1 MCGTPED
8 EKLKKTPLASRV
20 VKLFAAISA
29 VVTLSGCGGGG
40 SSSAAQQATNPVTV
54 PAPSPAPAPS
64 PTAPGVNTAP
74 QVATYP
80 AGSPEA
86 AAFATLNAE
95 RGSCGFGFLKQSAKL
110 DISTGDANTYFAA
123 RAAESIASAQAFSH
137 VEDGGKTGFTGAF
150 PWDRAEFRGYGAP
163 ADVAEDNSSV
173 SFSGANAQS
182 NLAISNGL
190 VTSLLTSVY
199 HLSSLMAPRTELG
212 LAFVRTTSADH
223 WDTSRLNMTLG
234 IPAGDAR
241 QVSTAVRTY
250 PCQGTTQVAA
260 TFKPANESPNPAP
273 DLGAAVIGTP
283 IYVNGPEGQTLDVT
297 TATVTATAGGAMVP
311 SRLVTRA
318 NEPVF
323 TSTGVHGIA
332 LNEAFVLP
340 TAALTKGTSYTVTVT
355 GNSNGTAFTKT
366 YTFVP
371 SP

>member
-1 MCGTPED
+1 M
-8 EKLKKTPLASRV
+8 KKTLFKSDV
-20 VKLFAAISA
+20 VMLFAAVSA
-29 VVTLSGCGGGG
+29 AFALSGCGGGG
-40 SSSAAQQATNPVTV
+40 TGTAAPPSAAPSTPI
-54 PAPSPAPAPS
+54 PAPAPAPS
-64 PTAPGVNTAP
+64 PTAPGVNTTP
-74 QVATYP
+74 QVASYA

-86 AAFATLNAE
+86 AAFTTLNAE

-110 DISTGDANTYFAA
+110 DISTGDANVYFAA

-137 VEDGGKTGFTGAF
+137 LEAGGKSGFTGAF

-163 ADVAEDNSSV
+163 ADVAEDNSTVSYSV
-173 SFSGANAQS
+173 ANAQS
-182 NLAISNGL
+182 NLTISNGL

-212 LAFVRTTSADH
+212 LAFIRTTSADN
-223 WDTSRLNMTLG
+223 WDTSRLNITLG

-241 QVSTAVRTY
+241 QVGTAVRTY
-250 PCQGTTQVAA
+250 PCQGTTQVGA
-260 TFKPANESPNPAP
+260 TFVPSNESPNPAP

-283 IYVNGPEGQTLDVT
+283 IYVNGPEGQTLDLT
-297 TATVTATAGGAMVP
+297 TATVTATAGGAVVP
-311 SRLVTRA
+311 SRLMTRA

-340 TAALTKGTSYTVTVT
+340 TAALNKGASYTVTIT

-366 YTFVP
+366 FTFVP
-371 SP
+371 SL

>member
-1 MCGTPED
+1 M
-8 EKLKKTPLASRV
+8 KKTLFKSDV
-20 VKLFAAISA
+20 VMLFAAVSA
-29 VVTLSGCGGGG
+29 AFALSGCGGGG
-40 SSSAAQQATNPVTV
+40 TGTAAPPSAAPSTPI
-54 PAPSPAPAPS
+54 PAPAPAPS
-64 PTAPGVNTAP
+64 PTAPGVNTTP

-86 AAFATLNAE
+86 AAFVTLNAE

-110 DISTGDANTYFAA
+110 DMSTGDANVYFAA

-137 VEDGGKTGFTGAF
+137 LEAGGKSGFTGAF

-163 ADVAEDNSSV
+163 ADVAEDNSTVSYSV
-173 SFSGANAQS
+173 ANAQS
-182 NLAISNGL
+182 NLTISNGL

-212 LAFVRTTSADH
+212 LAFIRTTSADN
-223 WDTSRLNMTLG
+223 WDTSRLNITLG

-241 QVSTAVRTY
+241 QVGTAVRTY
-250 PCQGTTQVAA
+250 PCQGTTQVGA
-260 TFKPANESPNPAP
+260 TFVPSNESPNPAP

-283 IYVNGPEGQTLDVT
+283 IYVNGPEGQTLDLT
-297 TATVTATAGGAMVP
+297 TATVTATAGGAVP
-311 SRLVTRA
+311 SRLMTRA

-340 TAALTKGTSYTVTVT
+340 TAALTKGASYTVTIT

-366 YTFVP
+366 FAFVP
-371 SP
+371 SL